1 MAVVVISGRNTVEE
15 GRSQKRVDYAYYGSS
30 DKGLVRDS
38 NEDVWGALGDIFLLA
53 DGIGGRNA
61 GEVAAKEAVDYLAD
75 RLNGQLKQ
83 WSGGDVYG
91 VQNLLRE
98 AIQETNRF
106 ICQLASKNAELYGMG
121 TTLCCLV
128 FVHDYFLCAHVGDS
142 RIYRLRDGKFS
153 QLTEDHSLATEMV
166 ARGEL
171 HPSDVATFPQRHVI
185 TRSIGIEWE
194 VEPSL
199 EIGKLEKGDRYLL
212 CSDGLSD
219 EVSDERLSDLMS
231 SVPGPIATV
240 NTLVEAAKEAGGR
253 DNITAVVVDVE
264 AVYD

>member
-1 MAVVVISGRNTVEE
+1 MEEDRTQKKVE
-15 GRSQKRVDYAYYGSS
+15 YAYHGSS

-38 NEDVWGALGDIFLLA
+38 NEDVWGVLGDIFLLA

-61 GEVAAKEAVDYLAD
+61 GEVAAKEAVDHLAYH
-75 RLNGQLKQ
+75 LKEQLKH
-83 WSGGDVYG
+83 WMGEDIYDV
-91 VQNLLRE
+91 QHLLRD

-106 ICQLASKNAELYGMG
+106 ICQLASKNAEWYGMG

-128 FVHDYFLCAHVGDS
+128 FIQDYFVCAHVGDS
-142 RIYRLRDGKFS
+142 RIYRLRGGHFS

-171 HPSDVATFPQRHVI
+171 HPSDVATFPQKHVI

-199 EIGKLEKGDRYLL
+199 EIGKLEEGDRYLL

-219 EVSDERLSDLMS
+219 EIADEKLSNLMAS
-231 SVPGPIATV
+231 TIGPIATV

-253 DNITAVVVDVE
+253 DNITAIVVDVE
-264 AVYD
+264 GVHG